1 MIDELIVRNLGLI
14 EEAHVLPG
22 PKLTV
27 ITGETGTGKTLLLGA
42 LRLLLGET
50 SKPDLIGPFGDEAT
64 VDGRFITAGGTEIAA
79 SRRMPRTGRSRAYLD
94 GTVASAAALDEATT
108 GMVEIIGQHDQLS
121 LMRPSE
127 ARRLVDAVL
136 DGDGL
141 AARVEYRALWQQL
154 GELRARQEQLGGD
167 RRSLE
172 RERDLADHQATEIAT
187 SGFAIGDDVELERS
201 LARLRNAAEL
211 TEFLAT
217 AQRVIEHTR
226 EGFDEAVVSLRRAA
240 RLDDGLEG
248 LTDSLAG
255 IEQNLGDVAIDVGD
269 EIDRLDDDPA
279 SLEEAEAR
287 SAALSDLKRKY
298 GSTLEEILE
307 FGEQMSERARTL
319 SDLLDSADRI
329 AGEIEATA
337 RKLEDAGARLT
348 AGRRRA
354 GEDVIRAALQHLG
367 DLGFRS
373 PILEVRIEPTEPG
386 ANGADR
392 VSLQFASDQRLTP
405 GDLGRVASG
414 GELSRLVLALRL
426 AGGPGEVEAL
436 VFDEIDSGIG
446 GTIAVEVGRKLSAL
460 ASRHQVL
467 CVTHL
472 PQVAAF
478 ADVHYVVT
486 RSEHSAT
493 VERVEGDARVAELSR
508 MLAGTTDS
516 EHTKLAAA
524 DLLDMASDA

>member
-50 SKPDLIGPFGDEAT
+50 SKPDLVGPFGDEAT
-64 VDGRFITAGGTEIAA
+64 VDGRFITSTGTEIAA

-94 GTVASAAALDEATT
+94 GTVASAAALDEATS

-127 ARRLVDAVL
+127 ARRLLDAVL

-141 AARVEYRALWQQL
+141 SAKAEYRTLWEKL
-154 GELRARQEQLGGD
+154 AGLRERQEQLGGD

-187 SGFAIGDDVELERS
+187 SGFAIGDDTELERQ

-217 AQRVIEHTR
+217 AQRAVEQTR
-226 EGFDEAVVSLRRAA
+226 ETFDEAVTSARRAA
-240 RLDDGLEG
+240 RLDDGLDG
-248 LTDSLAG
+248 LTDALAA
-255 IEQNLGDVAIDVGD
+255 IEQSLGDVAIEVGD
-269 EIDRLDDDPA
+269 EIDALEDDPA
-279 SLEEAEAR
+279 ALEEAEAR
-287 SAALSDLKRKY
+287 FAALSDLKRKY
-298 GSTLEEILE
+298 GSTLDEILE
-307 FGEQMSERARTL
+307 FGREMSEQARAL
-319 SDLLDSADRI
+319 SELLDSADRI
-329 AGEIEATA
+329 AGDIEATT
-337 RKLEDAGARLT
+337 RKLEDAAGQLTAARL
-348 AGRRRA
+348 RA
-354 GEDVIRAALQHLG
+354 GQAVTRAAVQHLG
-367 DLGFRS
+367 DLGFRD
-373 PILEVRIEPTEPG
+373 PVLDVLIEPTELRPSG
-386 ANGADR
+386 RDR
-392 VSLQFASDQRLTP
+392 VTLQFASDRRLTP
-405 GDLGRVASG
+405 GDLARVASG

-426 AGGPGEVEAL
+426 AGGPGDVEAL

-446 GTIAVEVGRKLSAL
+446 GTTAVEVGRKLAAL
-460 ASRHQVL
+460 SNRHQVL

-486 RSEHSAT
+486 RTEHAAT
-493 VERVEGDARVAELSR
+493 VQRVDGDERVAELSR
-508 MLAGTTDS
+508 MLAGTADS
-516 EHTKLAAA
+516 EHTKRAAA

>member
-50 SKPDLIGPFGDEAT
+50 SKPDLVGPFGDEAT
-64 VDGRFITAGGTEIAA
+64 VDGRFITSAGTEIAA

-136 DGDGL
+136 DGEGL
-141 AARVEYRALWQQL
+141 AALAEYRSLWEQL
-154 GELRARQEQLGGD
+154 GDLLSRQEQLGGD

-172 RERDLADHQATEIAT
+172 RERDLADHQATEIAG
-187 SGFAIGDDVELERS
+187 SGFSLGDDVELERS

-217 AQRVIEHTR
+217 AQRVIDQTR
-226 EGFDEAVVSLRRAA
+226 ETFDEAVVAVRRAA
-240 RLDDGLEG
+240 RLDDGLER
-248 LTDSLAG
+248 LTDGLAL
-255 IEQNLGDVAIDVGD
+255 IEQSLGDVAIDVGE
-269 EIDRLDDDPA
+269 EIDQLDGDPA

-287 SAALSDLKRKY
+287 FAALSDLKRKY
-298 GSTLEEILE
+298 GSTLEEVLE
-307 FGEQMSERARTL
+307 FGRRMSEDARTL

-329 AGEIEATA
+329 SGEIDAAE
-337 RKLEDAGARLT
+337 RKLVEIAGRLT
-348 AGRRRA
+348 AARRRA
-354 GEDVIRAALQHLG
+354 GDVVAEVALGHLG
-367 DLGFRS
+367 DLGFRE
-373 PILEVRIEPTEPG
+373 PILDVRIEPAEPG
-386 ANGADR
+386 ASGADR
-392 VSLQFASDQRLTP
+392 VSLQFASDRRLKP
-405 GDLGRVASG
+405 GDLARVASG

-426 AGGPGEVEAL
+426 AGGPGQVEAL
-436 VFDEIDSGIG
+436 VFDEVDSGIG
-446 GTIAVEVGRKLSAL
+446 GATAVEVGRKLAAL
-460 ASRHQVL
+460 ATRHQVL

-486 RSEHSAT
+486 RSDHAAS
-493 VERVEGDARVAELSR
+493 VQRVEGEKRVEELSR
-508 MLAGTTDS
+508 MLAGTADS
-516 EHTKLAAA
+516 EHTKRAAA
-524 DLLDMASDA
+524 DLLDMASEA

>member
-50 SKPDLIGPFGDEAT
+50 SKPDLVGPFGDEAT
-64 VDGRFITAGGTEIAA
+64 VDGRFVTSAGLEIAA

-141 AARVEYRALWQQL
+141 AARAEYRNLWEQL
-154 GELRARQEQLGGD
+154 GALRARQQQLGGD

-172 RERDLADHQATEIAT
+172 RERDLADHQASEIAA
-187 SGFAIGDDVELERS
+187 SGFTVGDDVELERS

-211 TEFLAT
+211 TEFLAA
-217 AQRVIEHTR
+217 AQRVIDRTR
-226 EGFDEAVVSLRRAA
+226 ETFDEAVVSARRAA
-240 RLDDGLEG
+240 RLDDGLGGLTEG
-248 LTDSLAG
+248 LAA
-255 IEQNLGDVAIDVGD
+255 IEQSLGDVAIEVGD

-287 SAALSDLKRKY
+287 FAALSDLKRKY
-298 GSTLEEILE
+298 GSTLEEILD
-307 FGEQMSERARTL
+307 FGRDMSERARAL
-319 SDLLDSADRI
+319 SELLDSADRI
-329 AGEIEATA
+329 SGEIEATERELGDVA
-337 RKLEDAGARLT
+337 ERLT
-348 AGRRRA
+348 VARHRA
-354 GEDVIRAALQHLG
+354 GDAVTRAALQHLG
-367 DLGFRS
+367 DLGFRD
-373 PILEVRIEPTEPG
+373 PVLDVRIEATEPQASG
-386 ANGADR
+386 TDR
-392 VSLQFASDQRLTP
+392 VTLQFASDRRLKP
-405 GDLGRVASG
+405 GDLARVASG

-426 AGGPGEVEAL
+426 AGGPGDVEAL
-436 VFDEIDSGIG
+436 VFDEVDSGIG
-446 GTIAVEVGRKLSAL
+446 GTTAVEVGRKLAAL
-460 ASRHQVL
+460 ATRHQVL

-486 RSEHSAT
+486 RDEHSAT
-493 VERVEGDARVAELSR
+493 VQRVDGDERVAELSR

-516 EHTKLAAA
+516 EHSKRAAA
-524 DLLDMASDA
+524 DLLDMASDV

>member
-22 PKLTV
+22 PRLTV

-50 SKPDLIGPFGDEAT
+50 SKPDLVGPFGDEAT
-64 VDGRFITAGGTEIAA
+64 VDGRFITSAGTEIAA

-108 GMVEIIGQHDQLS
+108 GLVEIIGQHDQLS

-141 AARVEYRALWQQL
+141 AARVEYRSLWERL
-154 GELRARQEQLGGD
+154 ADLKDRQEQLGGD

-187 SGFAIGDDVELERS
+187 SGFSIGDDAELARS
-201 LARLRNAAEL
+201 LTRLRNAAEL
-211 TEFLAT
+211 TEFLAA
-217 AQRVIEHTR
+217 AQRVIDQTR
-226 EGFDEAVVSLRRAA
+226 ETFGEAVVSVRRAA
-240 RLDDGLEG
+240 RLDDGLEE
-248 LTDSLAG
+248 LTDGLAA
-255 IEQNLGDVAIDVGD
+255 IEQGLGEVAIDVGD

-287 SAALSDLKRKY
+287 FAALSDLKRKY
-298 GSTLEEILE
+298 GATLEEILE
-307 FGEQMSERARTL
+307 FGRRMTERAKTL
-319 SDLLDSADRI
+319 SELLDSADRI
-329 AGEIEATA
+329 TGEIATTERELEATA
-337 RKLEDAGARLT
+337 ALLT
-348 AGRRRA
+348 AARRRA
-354 GEDVIRAALQHLG
+354 GDEVTRTALQDLG
-367 DLGFRS
+367 DLGFRD
-373 PILEVRIEPTEPG
+373 PILEVRIEPIEPG
-386 ANGADR
+386 PSGADR
-392 VSLQFASDQRLTP
+392 VSLQFASDRRLTP
-405 GDLGRVASG
+405 GDLARVASG

-426 AGGPGEVEAL
+426 AGGPGAVEAL
-436 VFDEIDSGIG
+436 VFDEVDSGIG
-446 GTIAVEVGRKLSAL
+446 GTTAVEVGRKLAAL
-460 ASRHQVL
+460 ADRHQVL

-486 RSEHSAT
+486 RSDHSAT
-493 VERVEGDARVAELSR
+493 VERVDGDRRVEELSR

-516 EHTKLAAA
+516 EHTKRAAA
-524 DLLDMASDA
+524 DLLDMASDG